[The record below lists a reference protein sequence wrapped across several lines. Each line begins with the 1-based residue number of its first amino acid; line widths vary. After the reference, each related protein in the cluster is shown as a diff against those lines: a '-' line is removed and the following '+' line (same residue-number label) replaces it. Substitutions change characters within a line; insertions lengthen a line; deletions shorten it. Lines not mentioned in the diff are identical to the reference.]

1 MKCETDSF
9 VIRLASVN
17 HLYVVVR
24 LHCNIWK
31 AACQDI
37 LLDSQAFL
45 LDTGDSATDYGATEK
60 GIRMGGYLMVAACCY
75 IVTLAIARRSRNC
88 AFRASAAHLAQ
99 QYFTPLDFLIKCLP
113 HTGHIAFRALGL
125 TIFAPTG

>member
-1 MKCETDSF
+1 MTSFLQNIKRETDSF

-45 LDTGDSATDYGATEK
+45 LDIDNSVK
-60 GIRMGGYLMVAACCY
+60 QFLL
-75 IVTLAIARRSRNC
+75 TLHNYELYYMSVK
-88 AFRASAAHLAQ
+88 S
-99 QYFTPLDFLIKCLP
+99 
-113 HTGHIAFRALGL
+113 
-125 TIFAPTG
+125 